1 MMRKKH
7 CLTCGAIL
15 KGRIDKK
22 YCDVQCRS
30 QFHNQR
36 QGQFEYIFRI
46 MNKQLRKNRR
56 ILSYF
61 CPSGKATIRREAAEE
76 LGFDPTT
83 FTHVFSFS
91 KGSYFFCYD
100 YGFLPIKEK
109 NIEKMLIVQK
119 QDYMQTKF
127 FDPWKRE

>member
-46 MNKQLRKNRR
+46 MNKQLRKNRS

-109 NIEKMLIVQK
+109 NIEKIKNEKWL
-119 QDYMQTKF
+119 
-127 FDPWKRE
+127 